1 MENSFSIFNQTVT
14 FTNEIKELLV
24 LLADGDEN
32 HLYICID
39 KEGFLHHAGRTTPQS
54 SSQEIIEELSA
65 RIKAGLNLQN
75 DSPVWPSAHGP
86 YHIYPLPELQAT
98 LLFSGYN
105 DPNTPADICRTVT
118 LCLGLFHSQQ
128 EQKKTL
134 QRLDIQKKQFDRTF
148 SVLEQK
154 YQTILEENQKSYR
167 IIQEQQANYS
177 KTLQTEIEIQTK
189 QLRAATAAAEAANI
203 AKSEF
208 LASMSHEIRTP
219 MNGIIGFTDM
229 LLTSKLDE
237 EQSESALTI
246 KRSGEA
252 LLDLINNILD
262 FSKVE
267 AGHMKLEAIDFDPEI
282 TAHDVCDLVRPKIA
296 GKQIELL
303 CRIDERLPPNV
314 IGDPGKFRQILVN
327 LLGNAVKF
335 TERGE
340 LELSLEVEEE
350 TEDTILL
357 HSRIRDTG
365 IGIDPSKTETI
376 FEAFKQADSSTT
388 REYGGTGLGLS
399 ICRKIAQLMNGQVW
413 AESTPGLG
421 SLFHFTAGMKKS
433 ARPKTITA
441 PVSSLKNK
449 RILLVDDNR
458 TNIDILLNIFQ
469 QHDIETTAL
478 MDESQTL
485 ATLIAADRNNTPF
498 DAAILDLQL
507 PVISGFDL
515 AAQIR
520 GAATKSHDIPL
531 LAYTSSTERIANR
544 CRDAG
549 FNAFLTKPTRRA
561 LLLKTLAKI
570 VRNPESKNIAAEEK
584 GLVTQYSIREEI
596 KHSSR
601 ILLAEDNLV
610 NQKLATMM
618 LSKAGYTVEIA
629 SNGRLAVETYS
640 RNPGRYD
647 IILMD
652 IQMPEMDGLEATRQI
667 RKQGFTDIPIVAMT
681 ANAMKGDREKC
692 LEAGMND
699 YISKPI
705 KREIV
710 FKILEERLYVTGN
723 QHQGPHHNK
732 P

>member
-1 MENSFSIFNQTVT
+1 MENSFAIFNQAAT
-14 FTNEIKELLV
+14 FTAEIKEFLA
-24 LLADGDEN
+24 LLADTDGD
-32 HLYICID
+32 HLYICLD
-39 KEGFLHHAGRTTPQS
+39 QEGQRHQAGTTAHCPAR
-54 SSQEIIEELSA
+54 EIMEELSSQ
-65 RIKAGLNLQN
+65 IQSSLKGQHNI
-75 DSPVWPSAHGP
+75 PVLPSANGP
-86 YHIYPLPELQAT
+86 FHILPLPELKAT
-98 LLFSGYN
+98 LLFSS
-105 DPNTPADICRTVT
+105 DDRPDRSSDTIRRTVN
-118 LCLGLFHSQQ
+118 LCLALFNNRQ
-128 EQKKTL
+128 EQRKAL
-134 QRLDIQKKQFDRTF
+134 QRLDIQKKQFDRKV
-148 SVLEQK
+148 SVLEKK
-154 YQTILEENQKSYR
+154 YQTILEENQKSYQ
-167 IIQEQQANYS
+167 IIQEQQDNYS
-177 KTLQTEIEIQTK
+177 KTLQSEIEIQTK
-189 QLRAATAAAEAANI
+189 QLREATAAAETANI

-229 LLTSKLDE
+229 LLTSELDE
-237 EQSESALTI
+237 EQKESAFTI

-252 LLDLINNILD
+252 LLSLINNILD

-267 AGHMKLEAIDFDPEI
+267 AGHMDLETIAFDPEI
-282 TAHDVCDLVRPKIA
+282 TAHDVCDMVRPKIA

-314 IGDPGKFRQILVN
+314 MGDPGKFRQVLVN

-340 LELSLEVEEE
+340 LELSIEVEEE
-350 TEDTILL
+350 TEGTLLL
-357 HSRIRDTG
+357 HSKIRDTG

-376 FEAFKQADSSTT
+376 FEAFKQADGSTT

-399 ICRKIAQLMNGQVW
+399 ICRKIAQLMKGQVW
-413 AESTPGLG
+413 AESIPGQG
-421 SLFHFTAGMKKS
+421 SIFHFTATMKKS
-433 ARPKTITA
+433 DRSQPQTA
-441 PVSSLKNK
+441 AAAVSTLKNA
-449 RILLVDDNR
+449 RILVVDDNR
-458 TNIDILLNIFQ
+458 TNIEILVNIFQ
-469 QHDIETTAL
+469 QHNIETTAL
-478 MDESQTL
+478 MDETRTL
-485 ATLIAADRNNTPF
+485 ATFMAADQNNIPF
-498 DAAILDLQL
+498 DVAILDLQL

-515 AAQIR
+515 AMQIR
-520 GAATKSHDIPL
+520 GAATKSHTIPL
-531 LAYTSSTERIANR
+531 LAYTSSTERIASK
-544 CRDAG
+544 CRDSG

-570 VRNPESKNIAAEEK
+570 LSNPNDDGIPTEEK

-618 LSKAGYTVEIA
+618 LGKAGYTVQVVA
-629 SNGRLAVETYS
+629 NGRLAVETYT
-640 RNPGRYD
+640 RDPDRYD

-667 RKQGFTDIPIVAMT
+667 REKGFTDIPIVAMT

-705 KREIV
+705 KRELV
-710 FKILEERLYVTGN
+710 FKILAERLYRN
-723 QHQGPHHNK
+723 N
-732 P
+732 

>member
-1 MENSFSIFNQTVT
+1 MEDSFAIFNQTVT
-14 FTNEIKELLV
+14 FSEEIGELLA
-24 LLADGDEN
+24 LLADTDRE
-32 HLYICID
+32 HLYLCLD
-39 KEGFLHHAGRTTPQS
+39 QEGHLHQAGATSRS
-54 SSQEIIEELSA
+54 SSREVLDELSSQ
-65 RIKAGLNLQN
+65 IQNGLELQK
-75 DSPVWPSAHGP
+75 DLTVWSSAHGP
-86 YHIYPLPELQAT
+86 YHIFPLPELKAT
-98 LLFSGYN
+98 LLFSVSDN
-105 DPNTPADICRTVT
+105 QLLPSSDICRTVR
-118 LCLGLFHSQQ
+118 LCLALFSSRQ
-128 EQKKTL
+128 EQKKIL
-134 QRLDIQKKQFDRTF
+134 QRLDIQRKQFDRKF
-148 SVLEQK
+148 SVLEKK
-154 YQTILEENQKSYR
+154 YQTILEENQKSYQT
-167 IIQEQQANYS
+167 IQEQQAHYS
-177 KTLQTEIEIQTK
+177 KTLQSEIELQTK
-189 QLRAATAAAEAANI
+189 QLREATAAAEAANI

-229 LLTSKLDE
+229 LLTSELDE
-237 EQSESALTI
+237 EQRESAFTI

-252 LLDLINNILD
+252 LRGLINNILD

-267 AGHMKLEAIDFDPEI
+267 AGHMELESIDFDPEI
-282 TAHDVCDLVRPKIA
+282 TAHDVCDMVRPKIA
-296 GKQIELL
+296 GKPIEML

-314 IGDPGKFRQILVN
+314 MGDPGKFRQVLVN

-335 TERGE
+335 TEQGE
-340 LELSLEVEEE
+340 LELSIEVEEE
-350 TEDTILL
+350 TENTLVL
-357 HSRIRDTG
+357 HSKIRDTG

-376 FEAFKQADSSTT
+376 FEAFKQADGSTT

-413 AESTPGLG
+413 AESFPGQG
-421 SLFHFTAGMKKS
+421 SIFHFTATMKKS
-433 ARPKTITA
+433 ARPKPITA
-441 PVSSLKNK
+441 AISTLNK
-449 RILLVDDNR
+449 ARILIVDDNR
-458 TNIDILLNIFQ
+458 TNIEILLKIFQ
-469 QHDIETTAL
+469 QHDIQATAL
-478 MDESQTL
+478 IDETL
-485 ATLIAADRNNTPF
+485 TLPTLMAADEDNTPF
-498 DAAILDLQL
+498 DAAVLDLQL

-515 AAQIR
+515 ARQIR
-520 GAATKSHDIPL
+520 GAATKSHNIPL
-531 LAYTSSTERIANR
+531 LAYTSSTERIASR

-570 VRNPESKNIAAEEK
+570 LSNPNNSSIPAEEK

-618 LSKAGYTVEIA
+618 LSKAGYTVQVA
-629 SNGRLAVETYS
+629 ANGRLAVETYTE
-640 RNPGRYD
+640 NPDQYD

-667 RKQGFTDIPIVAMT
+667 RKKGFTDIPIVAMT

-705 KREIV
+705 KRELV
-710 FKILEERLYVTGN
+710 FKILAERLYG
-723 QHQGPHHNK
+723 HA
-732 P
+732 